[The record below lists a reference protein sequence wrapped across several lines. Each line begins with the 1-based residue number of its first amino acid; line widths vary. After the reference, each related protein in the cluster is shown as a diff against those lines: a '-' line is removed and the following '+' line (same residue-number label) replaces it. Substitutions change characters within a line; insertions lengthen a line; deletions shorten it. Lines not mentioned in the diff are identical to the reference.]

1 MLARLTQF
9 SLGAPTPLR
18 RLSPLAARA
27 ALAGAVLLACLAA
40 AWTFSPWANNR
51 AGRPTGRA
59 SDVDLYRAE
68 VARMASGEGYY
79 AAAAAELRL
88 RGYPTRS
95 IFNWRTPL
103 PLWMFAQWPDPR
115 WGKALLIGLG
125 LLLTASA
132 YALAAR
138 DEAPDHSVLSG
149 APPPTSPAAA
159 GPRAFHSP
167 AAGTAVSAGSRP
179 FSPTGALLV
188 AALSGP
194 LLLCMVGDIYLMP
207 ELWAGVL
214 IALSLCLYGL
224 ERRGWAV
231 VCGLAAL
238 AVRELALPYALLC
251 LAWAWRDRRRG
262 EVYGWLLGISAY
274 AAGYALHAAAVS
286 GWIRPDDT
294 AHAHG
299 WVRCGGLGFLLA
311 TVQINAY
318 LLVVPQWVSGLWFAA
333 AMIGLTGWDSP
344 AGRRIAATTA
354 GYAVGLSL
362 VGQEFN
368 QYWGAL
374 VAPLWCFGVAR
385 FPAVLA
391 DLISAARRTK
401 PAAAARAADTAA
413 LGSL

>member
-1 MLARLTQF
+1 MLARPTRF
-9 SLGAPTPLR
+9 SLGPPTPLR
-18 RLSPLAARA
+18 RLPPPIARAVLALAA
-27 ALAGAVLLACLAA
+27 LLACLAA
-40 AWTFSPWANNR
+40 GWTFSPWANNR
-51 AGRPTGRA
+51 AGQQMGRA

-79 AAAAAELRL
+79 AAAAAELRH

-95 IFNWRTPL
+95 VFNWRTPL
-103 PLWMFAQWPDPR
+103 PLWMFAQSLDPR
-115 WGKALLIGLG
+115 WGKAVLIGLG
-125 LLLTASA
+125 LLLAALA

-138 DEAPDHSVLSG
+138 DDARRT
-149 APPPTSPAAA
+149 PPLASLAAA
-159 GPRAFHSP
+159 GETNPSFP
-167 AAGTAVSAGSRP
+167 AMGVGRQS

-188 AALSGP
+188 AALTGP
-194 LLLCMVGDIYLMP
+194 LLLCMLGDIYLMP

-214 IALSLCLYGL
+214 IAISLCLYGL
-224 ERRGWAV
+224 DRRGWAV
-231 VCGLAAL
+231 ACGLAAL
-238 AVRELALPYALLC
+238 AVRELALPYCLLC
-251 LAWAWRDRRRG
+251 LAWAWRERQRG
-262 EVYGWLLGISAY
+262 EVYGWLLGMAAY
-274 AAGYALHAAAVS
+274 AAGYALHVAAVS

-318 LLVVPQWVSGLWFAA
+318 LLVLPQWVSGLWFAA
-333 AMIGLTGWDSP
+333 AMIGLTGWDSA
-344 AGRRIAATTA
+344 AGKRIAAATA

-385 FPAVLA
+385 FPPVLR
-391 DLISAARRTK
+391 DLISAARQVTPKVACRVRTE
-401 PAAAARAADTAA
+401 A
-413 LGSL
+413 LG

>member
-1 MLARLTQF
+1 MLARPMQF
-9 SLGAPTPLR
+9 SLGPPTPVR

-27 ALAGAVLLACLAA
+27 ALAGVVLLACLAA
-40 AWTFSPWANNR
+40 LWTFSPWANNR
-51 AGRPTGRA
+51 AGRETGRA

-68 VARMASGEGYY
+68 VARMASGESYY

-95 IFNWRTPL
+95 VFNWRTPL

-138 DEAPDHSVLSG
+138 DETTGKSALSG
-149 APPPTSPAAA
+149 ARLPTIAAA
-159 GPRAFHSP
+159 VGPRAFDVP
-167 AAGTAVSAGSRP
+167 AAGSAGSAGNRA
-179 FSPTGALLV
+179 FSPTGALLA

-194 LLLCMVGDIYLMP
+194 LLLCMLGDIYLMP

-231 VCGLAAL
+231 ACGLAAL

-251 LAWAWRDRRRG
+251 LAWAWRERRRG
-262 EVYGWLLGISAY
+262 EMYGWLLGMSAY
-274 AAGYALHAAAVS
+274 AAGYALHAATVS

-318 LLVVPQWVSGLWFAA
+318 LLVLPQWVSGLWFAA
-333 AMIGLTGWDSP
+333 AMVGLVGWDSP
-344 AGRRIAATTA
+344 AGRRVAATTA

-374 VAPLWCFGVAR
+374 VAPLWCFGAAR
-385 FPAVLA
+385 FPAVFR
-391 DLISAARRTK
+391 DLIFSASRTK
-401 PAAAARAADTAA
+401 PAAAPRAEA
-413 LGSL
+413 LGTF

>member
-1 MLARLTQF
+1 MPAHSIR
-9 SLGAPTPLR
+9 SLFGPPTPLR
-18 RLSPLAARA
+18 RLSPRAARVVLALAA
-27 ALAGAVLLACLAA
+27 VLACLAA
-40 AWTFSPWANNR
+40 GWTFSPWANNR
-51 AGRPTGRA
+51 AGQQTGRT

-79 AAAAAELRL
+79 PAAAAELRL

-95 IFNWRTPL
+95 IFNWRTPI

-115 WGKALLIGLG
+115 WGKALLGGLA
-125 LLLTASA
+125 LLLTALA

-138 DEAPDHSVLSG
+138 EDAARCS
-149 APPPTSPAAA
+149 AAA
-159 GPRAFHSP
+159 GAAHHS
-167 AAGTAVSAGSRP
+167 
-179 FSPTGALLV
+179 FSPTGALLA

-194 LLLCMVGDIYLMP
+194 LLLCLLGDIYLMP

-224 ERRGWAV
+224 DRRGWAV
-231 VCGLAAL
+231 ACGLAAL
-238 AVRELALPYALLC
+238 AVRELALPYCLLC
-251 LAWAWRDRRRG
+251 LGWAWRERQRG
-262 EVYGWLLGISAY
+262 EVWGWFLGISAY
-274 AAGYALHAAAVS
+274 AAGYAIHAAAVS
-286 GWIRPDDT
+286 GWIRPDDL

-299 WVRCGGLGFLLA
+299 WVRFGGLGFLLA

-318 LLVVPQWVSGLWFAA
+318 LLVLPQWVSGLWFAA
-333 AMIGLTGWDSP
+333 AMIGLAGWDSP
-344 AGRRIAATTA
+344 LGRRIAATTA

-391 DLISAARRTK
+391 DVISAARRTK
-401 PAAAARAADTAA
+401 PAAAASAAANTIIA
-413 LGSL
+413 S

>member
-1 MLARLTQF
+1 MLAHQTRF
-9 SLGAPTPLR
+9 SLGPPTPLR
-18 RLSPLAARA
+18 RLSPWIARAVLTLAA
-27 ALAGAVLLACLAA
+27 LLACLAA
-40 AWTFSPWANNR
+40 GWTFSPWANNR
-51 AGRPTGRA
+51 AGQQTGRA

-68 VARMASGEGYY
+68 VARMAAGEGYY
-79 AAAAAELRL
+79 AAAAAELRH

-95 IFNWRTPL
+95 IFNWRTPV
-103 PLWMFAQWPDPR
+103 PLWLFAQLPDPR
-115 WGKALLIGLG
+115 WGKALLIGIG
-125 LLLTASA
+125 LLLAALA

-138 DEAPDHSVLSG
+138 DDAQQSPLLAGETNPSFAATG
-149 APPPTSPAAA
+149 AALRS
-159 GPRAFHSP
+159 
-167 AAGTAVSAGSRP
+167 
-179 FSPTGALLV
+179 FSPTADGCRSFSLTGALLV
-188 AALSGP
+188 AALTGP
-194 LLLCMVGDIYLMP
+194 LLLCMLGDIYLMP

-238 AVRELALPYALLC
+238 AVRELAFPYCLLC
-251 LAWAWRDRRRG
+251 LAWAWRERRRG
-262 EVYGWLLGISAY
+262 EVYGWLLGMSAY

-286 GWIRPDDT
+286 GWIRPDDS

-318 LLVVPQWVSGLWFAA
+318 LLVLPQWVSGLWFAA

-344 AGRRIAATTA
+344 AGRRIAAAAA

-368 QYWGAL
+368 QYWGAM

-385 FPAVLA
+385 FPAVLR
-391 DLISAARRTK
+391 DLISAARRAT
-401 PAAAARAADTAA
+401 PEAACRVGAEV
-413 LGSL
+413 LG